1 MGRER
6 GPGVSLPE
14 AAGSWYDTV
23 YLPIAKAIRRH
34 NVLEQMPGWTEAD
47 LYVEI
52 TTRWLA
58 LSEQG
63 KPSGPHPAVHAL
75 LEDEAKRCW
84 QRRWSMTLP
93 ERRQANR

>member
-1 MGRER
+1 MGLER

-14 AAGSWYDTV
+14 AAASWYDTV
-23 YLPIAKAIRRH
+23 YLPIAKVIRRH

-52 TTRWLA
+52 TRRWLA
-58 LSEQG
+58 LSEEG

-75 LEDEAKRCW
+75 LEDEAKRWW
-84 QRRWSMTLP
+84 QRRWSMMLP
-93 ERRQANR
+93 ERRQVKR